1 MVGVVDG
8 GNAFSV
14 FADTL
19 DGGDAFT
26 VYPEAGPELTVYLDT
41 NPAPRVE
48 VLLSDLPAGV
58 ESVTVYRL
66 AAGRQYQV
74 RGAVNAATAGALSR
88 IDFEVPFGIPVTYR
102 AELFD
107 ADGLSL
113 GFTESSTVQVDC
125 PDTWVHNPLDPAGS
139 VQVDFRGTE
148 APELTRQSEG
158 DVYYPQGRR
167 VGVLISGQRR
177 GLSDVKLE
185 LIVDSEAEADR
196 FSLLLGGYATDTVP
210 ALCVRVGADQPVR
223 LPKPFFAAVL
233 SSSEQDLRPVLGI
246 DSFAY
251 QLTGQEIAPPAV
263 GIIVPLLTNA
273 DLNAAY
279 RSNTVLNSSNISNLA
294 INRRYELAGT
304 AS

>member
-1 MVGVVDG
+1 MVNVVDG

-14 FADTL
+14 FTDTV

-26 VYPEAGPELTVYLDT
+26 VYPESGPELTVYLDA

-48 VLLSDLPAGV
+48 VLLSALPTGV
-58 ESVTVYRL
+58 KSVTVYRL

-74 RGAVNAATAGALSR
+74 RGAVNAATAGALTR
-88 IDFEVPFGIPVTYR
+88 IDNEVPFGIPVTYR

-107 ADGLSL
+107 GDGMSL
-113 GFTESSTVQVDC
+113 GFTDTSTVQVDC
-125 PDTWVHNPLDPAGS
+125 SDTWVHNPLDPAGA
-139 VQVDFRGTE
+139 VRADFRGTD
-148 APELTRQSEG
+148 APELVRQSEG

-177 GLSDVKLE
+177 GLSDVKLD
-185 LIVDSEAEADR
+185 LIVDSEEEADR
-196 FSLLLGGYATDTVP
+196 FAVLLGGYATDTVP
-210 ALCVRVGADQPVR
+210 ALCIRVGAGQQVR
-223 LPKPFFAAVL
+223 LPRPFFAAVL

-251 QLTGQEIAPPAV
+251 SLTGQEIAPPAV

-279 RSNTVLNSSNISNLA
+279 RSNAELNISNISNLA
-294 INRRYELAGT
+294 VNRRYELAGT